1 MSTEQFQMDISGIS
15 IDVIKKDIKNIHLAV
30 YPPTG
35 RVRLSSPA
43 SMKDESL
50 RLFIISKL
58 GWIKKHIRNM
68 NSQIREPE
76 REYIQGESHWVQGQR
91 YLLNIIEE
99 DAPPKVKIRNKKYLD
114 LYVRPGSDK
123 AKREEII
130 KEWYRDRLKDQ
141 IPALIEKWEAELD
154 VSVSDWGV
162 KQMKTKWGS
171 CNVEDRR
178 IWLNLEL
185 GKKPEHCL
193 DYVVLHE
200 MIHLKER
207 HHTDRFKALL
217 DRYMPSWKKRKE
229 ELNEVVY

>member
-1 MSTEQFQMDISGIS
+1 MSTEHYHIEVSGIDV
-15 IDVIKKDIKNIHLAV
+15 DVIKKDIKNLHLAV

-35 RVRLSSPA
+35 RVRLSSPL
-43 SMKDESL
+43 SMKKESL

-76 REYIQGESHWVQGQR
+76 REYIQQESHWVEGQR
-91 YLLNIIEE
+91 YLLNIIEKE
-99 DAPPKVKIRNKKYLD
+99 ASPKVEIRNKKYLD

-123 AKREEII
+123 AKREEVMR
-130 KEWYRDRLKDQ
+130 EWYRERLKSQ
-141 IPALIEKWEAELD
+141 IPELVTKWEEKLG
-154 VSVSDWGV
+154 VQIVEWGV
-162 KQMKTKWGS
+162 KLMKTKWGS
-171 CNVEDRR
+171 CNIEDRR

-185 GKKPEHCL
+185 AKKPKHCL

-207 HHTDRFKALL
+207 HHNDRFKALL
-217 DRYMPSWKKRKE
+217 DKYMPSWKQIKE